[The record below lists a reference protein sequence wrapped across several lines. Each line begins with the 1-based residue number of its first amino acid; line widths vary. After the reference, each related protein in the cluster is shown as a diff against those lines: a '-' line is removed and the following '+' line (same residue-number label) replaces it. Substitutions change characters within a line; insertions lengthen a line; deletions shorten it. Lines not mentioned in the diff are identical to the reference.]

1 MVNQV
6 VDKLEEIFQAASLGN
21 TMTDD
26 HFLKYCN

>member
-6 VDKLEEIFQAASLGN
+6 VDKLEEVFQSTVLDN

-26 HFLKYCN
+26 HFLEY